1 MKGDPKSTLT
11 AKSLPGKLCNLLAT
25 EEAVWSETPHRH
37 PNYPGKAAV
46 RACKQPQDQ
55 AVGS

>member
-25 EEAVWSETPHRH
+25 EEAVRSETPHRH

-46 RACKQPQDQ
+46 GACKQPQDQ